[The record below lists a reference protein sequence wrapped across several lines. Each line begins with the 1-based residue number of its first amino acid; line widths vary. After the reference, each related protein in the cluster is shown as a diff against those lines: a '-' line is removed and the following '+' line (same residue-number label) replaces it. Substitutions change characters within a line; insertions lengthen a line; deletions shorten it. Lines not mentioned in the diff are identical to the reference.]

1 MEIEVM
7 EIAETEHSSEFTLA
21 EVLEME
27 RLYRKQGE
35 EVKQQEFCEELAA
48 KFSGSAI
55 RNGKSI
61 ITWDQVHTWFLD
73 RQLFSAVKNK
83 SSAVDSNVVKNKLAI
98 INSSPTALKN
108 FVALSKA
115 RAAAEIPKK
124 PKAQR
129 VEETADLMFEAL
141 SAKDLAWFDVASFLT
156 FRVMYTGE
164 LEVKVRFSGFSH
176 DQDEWVNVRSAIR
189 ERSIPLEASECHKV
203 KVGDLLL
210 CYRANE
216 DHALYSDA
224 HVVRVERQMHD
235 KDDCTCTFVVRFEY
249 DNAEVE
255 LNCSEICCRPSS
267 SL

>member
-1 MEIEVM
+1 ETT
-7 EIAETEHSSEFTLA
+7 ETENASEFTLS
-21 EVLEME
+21 EVFEME
-27 RLYRKQGE
+27 LLYRKRGK
-35 EVKQQEFCEELAA
+35 EVKQPEFCEELAA
-48 KFSGSAI
+48 KFSGSAN

-61 ITWDQVHTWFLD
+61 IRRDQVHTWFLD
-73 RQLFSAVKNK
+73 RELFSAVKSK
-83 SSAVDSNVVKNKLAI
+83 SSVVDSNVVKNKLAI

-115 RAAAEIPKK
+115 HAAAEIPKK

-129 VEETADLMFEAL
+129 VEEIADLAFEAL
-141 SAKDLAWFDVASFLT
+141 SVKDCAWYDVASFLN

-164 LEVKVRFSGFSH
+164 LEVRVRFSGFSN

-203 KVGDLLL
+203 KDGDLLL

-224 HVVRVERQMHD
+224 HLVRVVRQLHD
-235 KDDCTCTFVVRFEY
+235 KDNCTCTFLVRFEY
-249 DNAEVE
+249 DNSEME
-255 LNCSEICCRPSS
+255 LTCAEICRRPS
-267 SL
+267 